1 MIIVVSPAKKL
12 GMEPKKI
19 VGKATQPQFLN
30 EANALVD
37 ILREKS
43 SKDLQKLMSIS
54 EKLGDLNADRYQ
66 EFETPFT
73 PENAKQ
79 AMYAF
84 QGDTYVG
91 LDAESLSEDDA
102 KYAQD
107 HLRIL
112 SGLYGLLRPLD
123 LMQAYRLEMG
133 TKLENKNGKNL
144 YDFWGDKLTN
154 ALNKE
159 SGPVI
164 NLASNE
170 YISSIQADDLKDGM
184 ITPVFKE
191 LKENGPKV
199 IGLFAKRAR
208 GMMTRYIIE
217 NRIEDVADLKN
228 FDIDGYQFQ
237 PKASSDSELVFLRD
251 QQLKAAS

>member
-208 GMMTRYIIE
+208 GMMARYIIE